1 MSDKTYSLAVLPG
14 DGIGPEVMV
23 EAVKVLEAAA
33 KKFGF
38 SLSYQEA
45 DFGGI
50 AYDRHETPLPETTR
64 ELCHNVDAILLG
76 SVGGPKWDGLPLEKR
91 PEFGGLI
98 PLRKDLNLYANLR
111 PVRLWPGLEECCPL
125 RKEII
130 PNGFD
135 MITVREL
142 AGGIYY
148 GEPKWFDEEKCKGV
162 DTMVYERWEVERIAR
177 IGFEIARTRKK
188 RIISIDKS
196 NVLMSMRAWRQS
208 VEEVGKEYPDV
219 ELQHMLFDNAAMQV
233 LINPSQFDVILG
245 SNIVGDTISDETAGL
260 AGSLGLLP
268 STSIGDKINLYEPAG
283 GSAPDIAGKGI
294 ANPIAQILSAA
305 MMLEHSFDEKEA
317 ADAIWSAIEKAL
329 AAGTRTGDIARN
341 VSAVSTSEMGDAI
354 AENL

>member
-1 MSDKTYSLAVLPG
+1 MSDKTYSLAVLSG
-14 DGIGPEVMV
+14 DGIGPEVMA
-23 EAVKVLEAAA
+23 EAIKVLEKAAG
-33 KKFGF
+33 KFGF
-38 SLSYQEA
+38 TLNYKEA

-50 AYDRHETPLPETTR
+50 AYDKHGSPLPDETR
-64 ELCHNVDAILLG
+64 EICNSVDAILLG
-76 SVGGPKWDGLPLEKR
+76 SVGGPKWDNLPLEKR

-98 PLRKDLNLYANLR
+98 PLRKELNLYANLR

-125 RKEII
+125 RPEVI

-148 GEPKWFDEEKCKGV
+148 GQPKWFDEEACKGV
-162 DTMVYERWEVERIAR
+162 DTMVYEKWEVERIAR

-196 NVLMSMRAWRQS
+196 NVLMAMRAWRYA
-208 VEEVGKEYPDV
+208 VEEVAKDYPDV

-294 ANPIAQILSAA
+294 ANPIAQILSGA
-305 MMLEHSFDEKEA
+305 MMLEHSFGQKEA
-317 ADAIWSAIEKAL
+317 ADAIVNAVEVTL
-329 AAGTRTGDIARN
+329 AAGIRTADIARG
-341 VSAVSTSEMGDAI
+341 AKAASTSEIAAAI
-354 AENL
+354 AENI

>member
-1 MSDKTYSLAVLPG
+1 MSDKTYSLAVLSG
-14 DGIGPEVMV
+14 DGIGPEVMA
-23 EAVKVLEAAA
+23 EAIKVLDVTA

-38 SLSYQEA
+38 ALEYREA

-50 AYDRHETPLPETTR
+50 AYDRHGTPLPDATR
-64 ELCHNVDAILLG
+64 ELCHEVDAILLG
-76 SVGGPKWDGLPLEKR
+76 SVGGPKWDVLPPDKR

-111 PVRLWPGLEECCPL
+111 PVRLWPGLEGCCPL
-125 RKEII
+125 RQEIV

-148 GEPKWFDEEKCKGV
+148 GEPKWFDEEKCKGL
-162 DTMVYERWEVERIAR
+162 DTMVYERWEIERIAR

-188 RIISIDKS
+188 QIISIDKS
-196 NVLMSMRAWRQS
+196 NVLMSMRAWRQA
-208 VEEVGKEYPDV
+208 VEDVAKDYPDV

-260 AGSLGLLP
+260 AGSLGMLP
-268 STSIGDKINLYEPAG
+268 STSIGEKVNLYEPAG

-305 MMLEHSFDEKEA
+305 MMLEHSFGEKAA
-317 ADAIWSAIEKAL
+317 ADAIWKAIEAAL
-329 AAGTRTGDIARN
+329 AAGVRTGDIAQG
-341 VSAVSTSEMGDAI
+341 AKAASTSEMGNAI
-354 AENL
+354 AENI

>member
-14 DGIGPEVMV
+14 DGIGPEVMAQAIKILDV
-23 EAVKVLEAAA
+23 TAR
-33 KKFGF
+33 KFGF
-38 SLSYQEA
+38 SLNYQEA

-50 AYDRHETPLPETTR
+50 AYDRHGSPLPEVTR
-64 ELCHNVDAILLG
+64 ELCHSVDAILLG
-76 SVGGPKWDGLPLEKR
+76 SVGGPKWDGLPPDKR

-111 PVRLWPGLEECCPL
+111 PVRLWPGLEECCPI
-125 RKEII
+125 RQEII

-148 GEPKWFDEEKCKGV
+148 GQPKWFDEEKCKGV
-162 DTMVYERWEVERIAR
+162 DTMVYERWEIERIAR

-196 NVLMSMRAWRQS
+196 NVLMSMRAWRQA
-208 VEEVGKEYPDV
+208 VIEVAKEYPDV
-219 ELQHMLFDNAAMQV
+219 ELTHMLFDNAAMQV

-245 SNIVGDTISDETAGL
+245 SNIIGDTISDETAGL

-268 STSIGDKINLYEPAG
+268 STSIGDKVNLYEPAG

-305 MMLEHSFDEKEA
+305 MMLEHSFGEKAA
-317 ADAIWSAIEKAL
+317 ADAIWNAIELAL
-329 AAGTRTGDIARN
+329 ASGARTGDIARGGPK
-341 VSAVSTSEMGDAI
+341 VSTIEMGDAI
-354 AENL
+354 AENI